1 MDLSGLANYYSVDP
15 YSINEVN
22 ALTIDYSF
30 NENQTSLI
38 YKSQKEYYV
47 LSLKIFDIFNYIYS
61 KASSAVEAE
70 KKYYGYIQEV
80 LNKKGGLLFKI
91 TLKNQSLK
99 FKIQDADQSNIRI
112 FLGKFA
118 FNKNIVTAS
127 SGIRIYLFDK
137 NNKIIEV

>member
-1 MDLSGLANYYSVDP
+1 M
-15 YSINEVN
+15 
-22 ALTIDYSF
+22 
-30 NENQTSLI
+30 
-38 YKSQKEYYV
+38 
-47 LSLKIFDIFNYIYS
+47 
-61 KASSAVEAE
+61 EAE